1 MTRYPTSTAVVESVP
16 VLPWPSEGNEA
27 DRQAFW
33 DRRTAGYAEARVR
46 AAAIAAQGQL
56 DVTVVSH
63 ETGDDHIDILGAT
76 ADGIQRI
83 PEYDS
88 DNDDDTTR
96 WGTPHRNVWWIEAS
110 YQNGLPGRVSV
121 SAYFNSVEE
130 RDAAVARYP
139 KSLNVRATS
148 LHSDTIIPCATLHV
162 GLWSDKVNGG
172 RNETGIAR
180 FRRFLA
186 LTPRDEIGWAAVY
199 GNAFPNLASL
209 LAVID

>member
-46 AAAIAAQGQL
+46 ADAINAEGKL
-56 DVTVVSH
+56 DAVVTTLDPHDS
-63 ETGDDHIDILGAT
+63 DRINIIGAP
-76 ADGIQRI
+76 ADGVRRI
-83 PEYDS
+83 VQY
-88 DNDDDTTR
+88 NGTDDTTR
-96 WGTPHRNVWWIEAS
+96 WGVPNRGIWWIEAS
-110 YQNGLPGRVSV
+110 FSSTGLPGHVGV

-130 RDAAVARYP
+130 RDAATARYP
-139 KSLNVRATS
+139 KNLKVRATYLLS
-148 LHSDTIIPCATLHV
+148 GDKRIPCATLNV

-186 LTPRDEIGWAAVY
+186 LTQNIGWAAVY